1 MKLNKFFMLGLAGLA
16 FAACSNEEEV
26 DNGLSGL
33 SAVSIKIESS
43 ELTRAIADATQGDD
57 GIDKVSVVPQANTE
71 VVITLTADE
80 GGGEFRL
87 TPDQWNKGKVVTF
100 WNVSNPTSVTVSMNG
115 GVASYNAI
123 NIATGSPSLQVLP
136 AAIPVY
142 GSTSTFTPTDRS
154 ESPDADD
161 DHQTGATSD
170 DESKTYQIYTA
181 TVQLDIPVARLE
193 VSGIKHVTHTN
204 TGDDKCL
211 YSKLTI
217 AGVYM
222 DNVKPTDGGTRTDYQ
237 FSASGTGS
245 GAEAILKDA
254 ITDNTDFLDDSKVW
268 PATATPAK
276 AYAYNFYGPTA
287 AEIADAEQ
295 VTDNAETDDVDE
307 ALEAKQALNPKFKIY
322 FSEAEGV
329 EGGKPVTEP
338 RYAMITNYKD
348 KSGNSIILKNGTIYR
363 ITEAV
368 LKDSNIIGD
377 ETGNTLIGVEVT
389 VVEAKWDVK
398 TIEADW
404 AE

>member
-1 MKLNKFFMLGLAGLA
+1 MKMNKFFMLGLAGLA
-16 FAACSNEEEV
+16 FAACSNEEEI

-33 SAVSIKIESS
+33 SAVSIKIEAS
-43 ELTRAIADATQGDD
+43 EMTRAIADATQADD
-57 GIDKVSVVPQANTE
+57 GIDKVAVVPQANTK
-71 VVITLTADE
+71 VVITLTADK
-80 GGGEFRL
+80 GGDDIEL
-87 TPDQWNKGKVVTF
+87 TPEQWNKGQVVTF
-100 WNVSNPTSVTVSMNG
+100 WNVSNPQSVTVSMNG
-115 GVASYNAI
+115 GIVSYDDI
-123 NIATGSPSLQVLP
+123 NIATGTPSLQVLP

-142 GSTSTFTPTDRS
+142 GSTLTFTPTNRS

-161 DHQTGATSD
+161 DHQTGATTE
-170 DESKTYQIYTA
+170 DESKKYQIYTA

-222 DNVKPTDGGTRTDYQ
+222 DNVKPTDGGNRTDYQ
-237 FSASGTGS
+237 FSATGTGS
-245 GAEAILKDA
+245 GFEAILKDA
-254 ITDNTDFLDDSKVW
+254 ITDNTDFLAESQVW
-268 PATATPAK
+268 PASATPAK

-287 AEIADAEQ
+287 TEIEAAEK

-322 FSEAEGV
+322 FSEAEGI

-348 KSGNSIILKNGTIYR
+348 TEGNSIILKNGTIYR

-389 VVEAKWDVK
+389 VVEAKWDVQ
-398 TIEADW
+398 TIKADW

>member
-1 MKLNKFFMLGLAGLA
+1 MKLNKFFMLGMVGLA

-33 SAVSIKIESS
+33 SAVSIKIEAS
-43 ELTRAIADATQGDD
+43 EMTRAIADATQAGD
-57 GIDKVSVVPQANTE
+57 GTDKVEVVPQANTE

-80 GGGEFRL
+80 GGGEFKL
-87 TPDQWNKGKVVTF
+87 TPDQWNKGQVVTF

-142 GSTSTFTPTDRS
+142 GSTSTFTPTDKS
-154 ESPDADD
+154 GSPDADD
-161 DHQTGATSD
+161 DHQTGATTE
-170 DESKTYQIYTA
+170 DESKKYQIYTA
-181 TVQLDIPVARLE
+181 EVQLDIPVARLE
-193 VSGIKHVTHTN
+193 VSGIKHVTHADTEE
-204 TGDDKCL
+204 DKCL
-211 YSKLTI
+211 YSELTI

-222 DNVKPTDGGTRTDYQ
+222 DNVKPTDAGTRTDYQ
-237 FSASGTGS
+237 FSYPGTGS
-245 GAEAILKDA
+245 GSEAILKDE
-254 ITDNTDFLDDSKVW
+254 INDNTDFLAEGKVW
-268 PATATPAK
+268 PASATPAK

-287 AEIADAEQ
+287 AEIEAAEKVAD
-295 VTDNAETDDVDE
+295 DDETDDVDE

-322 FSEAEGV
+322 FSKATGV
-329 EGGKPVTEP
+329 DGGTPVTEP

-348 KSGNSIILKNGTIYR
+348 KNGNSIILKNGTIYR

-368 LKDSNIIGD
+368 LNDSNIIGD

-389 VVEAKWDVK
+389 VVEAKWDVQ
-398 TIEADW
+398 TINADW

>member
-1 MKLNKFFMLGLAGLA
+1 MKMNKFFMLGLAGLA
-16 FAACSNEEEV
+16 FAACNNEEEI

-33 SAVSIKIESS
+33 SAVSIKIEAS
-43 ELTRAIADATQGDD
+43 EMTRAIADATQGED
-57 GIDKVSVVPQANTE
+57 GTDKVTVVPQANTK
-71 VVITLTADE
+71 VVITLTATE
-80 GGGEFRL
+80 GGGKIEL
-87 TPDQWNKGKVVTF
+87 TPEQWNTGKVVTF
-100 WNVSNPTSVTVSMNG
+100 WNVSNPSSVTVSMNG
-115 GVASYNAI
+115 GVASYDAI
-123 NIATGSPSLQVLP
+123 NIATGTPNLQVLP

-142 GSTSTFTPTDRS
+142 GSTEKITPTNRS
-154 ESPDADD
+154 ESPDADN
-161 DHQTGATSD
+161 DHQTGATTE
-170 DESKTYQIYTA
+170 DESKKYQIYTA

-211 YSKLTI
+211 YSKLII

-222 DNVKPTDGGTRTDYQ
+222 DNVKPTDAGTRTDYQ
-237 FSASGTGS
+237 FSTTGTGS
-245 GAEAILKDA
+245 GVEAILKDA
-254 ITDNTDFLDDSKVW
+254 ITDNTDFLDNTKVW

-287 AEIADAEQ
+287 TEIEAAEK

-322 FSEAEGV
+322 FSEAEGI

-348 KSGNSIILKNGTIYR
+348 TEGNSIILKNGTIYR

-389 VVEAKWDVK
+389 VVEAKWDVQ
-398 TIEADW
+398 TIKADW